1 MRLFLTTEFH
11 AIFSHFVLSEKR
23 CPLHFF
29 IGEQFIKKKIYYGI
43 YNGQFKNK
51 MNSLKLC
58 VGDEMIIMCIYE
70 FMSYFS
76 NFMS

>member
-29 IGEQFIKKKIYYGI
+29 IVYKKKIYYGI

>member
-29 IGEQFIKKKIYYGI
+29 IGEQFMKKKYIME
-43 YNGQFKNK
+43 FTTD
-51 MNSLKLC
+51 SLK
-58 VGDEMIIMCIYE
+58 IK
-70 FMSYFS
+70 
-76 NFMS
+76 